1 MNSTKKLILLLAM
14 LGLVYANGDDWERKK
29 SPPTVPK
36 EKQQQRMEQ
45 ADENPVGG
53 EQGGETNEEKRLKDK
68 RQYEEKKLKWL
79 MEHEARYP
87 HNY

>member
-14 LGLVYANGDDWERKK
+14 LGLVYANGQDWERQK
-29 SPPTVPK
+29 STPSAPK
-36 EKQQQRMEQ
+36 ERQQQRMEQ
-45 ADENPVGG
+45 PDTNPIGG
-53 EQGGETNEEKRLKDK
+53 AQDGATNEEKRLKEK